1 MKSLKD
7 YLPESFLVEL
17 GEGPSD
23 SSSPV
28 SGATASNH
36 PDPAATHHGNRE
48 LKMGD
53 PVKVTGDVQFQ
64 GEKGIVTDVVSDGN
78 FVVVDLKEQGKK
90 SFQSCDVEYDDYGG
104 EDDEEDDYL
113 HSLNNF
119 KKLAGY

>member
-7 YLPESFLVEL
+7 YLPESFLIEL

-23 SSSPV
+23 SNSPV
-28 SGATASNH
+28 NGSTADSH
-36 PDPAATHHGNRE
+36 PNPAATQYGHRE
-48 LKMGD
+48 LKTGD
-53 PVKVTGDVQFQ
+53 PVKITGDVQFQ
-64 GEKGIVTDVVSDGN
+64 GEKGVVSDVVGDGN
-78 FVVVDLKEQGKK
+78 FIVVDLKEQGKK

-104 EDDEEDDYL
+104 EDNEEDDYL